1 MATLCHRGRLLTET
15 IGDLQSAMSIVLFA
29 CYKHL
34 VESQRSSNHSG
45 WTTMDTSFHR
55 GWLVS
60 EQRVH
65 EAVLLCEALPDPT
78 VSIGG
83 FIPCIKR

>member
-1 MATLCHRGRLLTET
+1 MATLCHRGQLLTET

-34 VESQRSSNHSG
+34 VESQGSSNHSG
-45 WTTMDTSFHR
+45 WTAMDTSFHR

-60 EQRVH
+60 EQRVQCGN
-65 EAVLLCEALPDPT
+65 AFLSKVFFLKQFCFVRLFMTRL
-78 VSIGG
+78 
-83 FIPCIKR
+83 

>member
-1 MATLCHRGRLLTET
+1 MAILCHRGQLLTET

-34 VESQRSSNHSG
+34 VESQGSSNHSG
-45 WTTMDTSFHR
+45 WTAMDTSFHR

-65 EAVLLCEALPDPT
+65 WQY
-78 VSIGG
+78 
-83 FIPCIKR
+83 F